1 MAVGRLSLLPG
12 EKVLADL
19 KPHWTFLTGPL
30 VVSLVAVAIGVA
42 LDVGI
47 PHTSVALHWVEGAV
61 VAVPCAWL
69 VVRVVRWR
77 CSSLVLTSARLVEL
91 WGVGSRHQAQTLL
104 SEIVS
109 VTVVQSL
116 LRRILGSGRLEL
128 ELVGEDGVRWIDD
141 VRKPTILQ
149 RVISRRLRPFG
160 TDGVPPEDV
169 PR

>member
-1 MAVGRLSLLPG
+1 
-12 EKVLADL
+12 
-19 KPHWTFLTGPL
+19 
-30 VVSLVAVAIGVA
+30 
-42 LDVGI
+42 
-47 PHTSVALHWVEGAV
+47 
-61 VAVPCAWL
+61 

-169 PR
+169 PH